1 MRVIMQRKRRRN
13 KGERESDL
21 VLPVFTNYI
30 EKNWF
35 ILAKKS
41 KLRQK
46 KNRSTSSLTTY
57 REGKDRKS
65 GLIITNEM

>member
-1 MRVIMQRKRRRN
+1 MRAIMQRKRRRN

-41 KLRQK
+41 KLRQTK
-46 KNRSTSSLTTY
+46 KKSLYFFTNNLQ
-57 REGKDRKS
+57 RRK
-65 GLIITNEM
+65 GQKKWLNYYQ